1 MNEQLFDLSQKLK
14 SFDLEVEKK
23 FNLMVDEYHDNFM
36 NKATKVKEKMELI
49 NNELSTKDFKNE
61 STISRASTIKGFK

>member
-1 MNEQLFDLSQKLK
+1 
-14 SFDLEVEKK
+14 
-23 FNLMVDEYHDNFM
+23 MVDEYHDNFM